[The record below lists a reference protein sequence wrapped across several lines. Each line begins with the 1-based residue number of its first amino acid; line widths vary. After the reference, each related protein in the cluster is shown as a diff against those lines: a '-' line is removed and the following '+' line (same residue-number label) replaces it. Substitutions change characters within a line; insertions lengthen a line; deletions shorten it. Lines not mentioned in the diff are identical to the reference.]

1 MTQALSTPERI
12 PQRIKAA
19 VPNSAARGGLRTVA
33 GIVLLI
39 LIGFFVGVLSG
50 CSRNHQAY
58 FPDLA
63 QRDISREDLLSGRSL
78 WGEAAEELVLPEDH
92 VMRMSPQM
100 RAFLDRYVPGNY
112 ADPMKIRAILEAII
126 SPGALG
132 MEYDR
137 SLTFTARESFRRA
150 EGNCLGFS
158 YVFVLLARERGLKA
172 YFQEVEIP
180 PDWTPA
186 AERLV
191 FVNRHINVRVDTRI
205 GHDMVVDIDRA
216 NVKPFYPVRR
226 ISDKEAEA
234 HYYSNK
240 GAEYLDRGN
249 MKNAFRYFVKA
260 VRLMPKSS
268 AFWSNLGVFYRLNNL
283 PWHAEKAYFIALKYK
298 PSNYSVMTNLAI
310 LYEIQGEVEKAEYF
324 TGLAK
329 RYQQKNPYYH
339 YYRAQEAYNDGDYQ
353 ATLRHL
359 RGVIRQKIEDYRFYD
374 LMAEAYIKLGKQ
386 DEAEEVLAKGA
397 DYR

>member
-1 MTQALSTPERI
+1 
-12 PQRIKAA
+12 
-19 VPNSAARGGLRTVA
+19 
-33 GIVLLI
+33 
-39 LIGFFVGVLSG
+39 
-50 CSRNHQAY
+50 
-58 FPDLA
+58 
-63 QRDISREDLLSGRSL
+63 
-78 WGEAAEELVLPEDH
+78 
-92 VMRMSPQM
+92 
-100 RAFLDRYVPGNY
+100 
-112 ADPMKIRAILEAII
+112 
-126 SPGALG
+126 
-132 MEYDR
+132 
-137 SLTFTARESFRRA
+137 
-150 EGNCLGFS
+150 
-158 YVFVLLARERGLKA
+158 
-172 YFQEVEIP
+172 
-180 PDWTPA
+180 
-186 AERLV
+186 
-191 FVNRHINVRVDTRI
+191 
-205 GHDMVVDIDRA
+205 MVVDIDRA